1 MEADY
6 KIHTG
11 WGDHIEWMSTDW
23 DKVNLGSDL
32 LSVYG
37 HMIRRPNIGQTL
49 MGEFEKSFIKF
60 EFVDVEYCH
69 DPDDMF
75 FGKVKAISQEMK

>member
-6 KIHTG
+6 TIHSG
-11 WGDHIEWMSTDW
+11 WGDHIEWMTMDW
-23 DKVNLGSDL
+23 SKVNLDSDL

-37 HMIRRPNIGQTL
+37 HITPRPKVGQTL
-49 MGEFEKSFIKF
+49 MGEFEKSFLKF
-60 EFVDVEYCH
+60 EFVKVEYCR

-75 FGKVKAISQEMK
+75 FGDVKAIEQEMK